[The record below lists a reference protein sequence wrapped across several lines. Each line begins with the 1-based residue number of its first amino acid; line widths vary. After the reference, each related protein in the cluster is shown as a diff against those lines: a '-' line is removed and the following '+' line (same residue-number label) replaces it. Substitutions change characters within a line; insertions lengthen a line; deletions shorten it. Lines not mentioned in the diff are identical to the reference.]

1 MIQTGANT
9 IARLISACIRSSL
22 EFSDDPAF
30 DGKDCRYDQGSYDDF
45 SSGHCLLLTVYVCI
59 ILSIN
64 LDVNQTTITKDEVF
78 VDAAVVGPD
87 TIVARDQVIVLD
99 ATPGIVLADYDDFER
114 IQCWIYCVHVCIITP
129 G

>member
-1 MIQTGANT
+1 MIQMGANT

-59 ILSIN
+59 ILESI
-64 LDVNQTTITKDEVF
+64 
-78 VDAAVVGPD
+78 AAVNLVRIPTLRAGVLGKTASYRLTRVG
-87 TIVARDQVIVLD
+87 
-99 ATPGIVLADYDDFER
+99 
-114 IQCWIYCVHVCIITP
+114 VCA
-129 G
+129 GLSCFV

>member
-64 LDVNQTTITKDEVF
+64 LDVNQTTITEDVVL
-78 VDAAVVGPD
+78 VDPAVVGPD
-87 TIVARDQVIVLD
+87 TVVAFSQGVVLD
-99 ATPGIVLADYDDFER
+99 ALLLERLAYNYDF
-114 IQCWIYCVHVCIITP
+114 
-129 G
+129 

>member
-59 ILSIN
+59 ILSID
-64 LDVNQTTITKDEVF
+64 LDVNQTTITEDVVL
-78 VDAAVVGPD
+78 VDPAVVGPD
-87 TIVARDQVIVLD
+87 TIVARDQCVVCDVL
-99 ATPGIVLADYDDFER
+99 LSQSLSDYNDF
-114 IQCWIYCVHVCIITP
+114 
-129 G
+129 